1 MRLNVHDASHGR
13 GLAAVRLT
21 VENERQCQVSQAA
34 IKRRIEPTRVD
45 DCGSDA
51 RWITNPA
58 PRRVA
63 PTVEHDAKEWEPVAR
78 LPSLLHAQA
87 VCAASYPFKRMSLDA
102 RPWVSE
108 RSEVV

>member
-21 VENERQCQVSQAA
+21 VANERQCHVSQAA
-34 IKRRIEPTRVD
+34 INRGIEPTRVD